1 MPLSAPFYDCFRQA
15 KESVMIAAM
24 VMVSAAMLPAGVLLA
39 VVMVV
44 MTALDVRVEFQAA
57 GGQGLCSLVSLPGYA
72 AVQLDSGCCQ
82 GRLGSAS
89 DAAADQGIHL
99 QGRCHWCPPP
109 QRR

>member
-1 MPLSAPFYDCFRQA
+1 
-15 KESVMIAAM
+15 MIAAM

-44 MTALDVRVEFQAA
+44 MTAPDVWVEFQAA

-99 QGRCHWCPPP
+99 QGTENTANAPWPLPLVSTTSEEVITP
-109 QRR
+109 SVIS